1 LGSPLR
7 KRGDRGDFA
16 SSLLVG
22 RGNLLLEGGNNL
34 QPRSY
39 GPCGIIF
46 VCDGIAKVDEQTVA
60 EILGNV
66 SVVSLDYLF
75 TGLLILSHDLTQF
88 FRIKLG

>member
-1 LGSPLR
+1 MHSLPCALSLER
-7 KRGDRGDFA
+7 EREKKALHEERGR
-16 SSLLVG
+16 
-22 RGNLLLEGGNNL
+22 EGVIL

-39 GPCGIIF
+39 CPRGIIF

-66 SVVSLDYLF
+66 SVVPLDYLR

-88 FRIKLG
+88 FGIKLD